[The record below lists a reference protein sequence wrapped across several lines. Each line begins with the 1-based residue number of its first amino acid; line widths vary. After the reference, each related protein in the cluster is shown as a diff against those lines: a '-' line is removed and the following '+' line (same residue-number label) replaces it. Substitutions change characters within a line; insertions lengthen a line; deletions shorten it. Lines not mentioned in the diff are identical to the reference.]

1 MARFQKANI
10 DYIKRVTKHIEEIG
24 RLSATDL
31 HILDQYRR
39 LDLNIEQL
47 EREIAKA
54 CNMSKNELSAMIN
67 KQARDIYSAQKK
79 WYVASGVKQV
89 AFSKNT
95 RATKLAQSIFNRTF
109 GSLRN
114 ISRTTSIKN
123 EYKAIVD
130 EATLLVS
137 NGTQTFDKAISSS
150 LSRLQNEGIKI
161 QTYENGRYRPVE
173 VKTKRVL
180 SPSEAQAIME
190 KEGANAVEYEFVH
203 NTRRLDSAL
212 RMNIKE
218 ATRSITQGMLELTG
232 REFGADGMEID
243 AHEPCAEDHI
253 EIQGWHGT
261 IEEYENLNNSLDRPI
276 GELNCGHEA
285 TPIKLDAYEPTYTD
299 EQLEEMKNASRE
311 RIDIYEDGRP
321 DDKQPTRY
329 QCSQKM
335 RELETKIREQK
346 ENYMGGN
353 RDIATQKLKKY
364 RKQYDY
370 ISAKSGLPKSP
381 RKMKVSGYT
390 GRY

>member
-24 RLSATDL
+24 QLSATDI
-31 HILDQYRR
+31 HILDQYRK
-39 LDLNIEQL
+39 LDINIKEV
-47 EREIAKA
+47 EAEIAKA
-54 CNMSKNELSAMIN
+54 CNMSKKEVSALID
-67 KQARDIYSAQKK
+67 KQAKDIYKKQGK
-79 WYVASGVKQV
+79 WYVASGLKQK
-89 AFSKNT
+89 AFSKNS
-95 RATKLAQSIFNRTF
+95 RATKLTKSILDRTF
-109 GSLRN
+109 GSMRN
-114 ISRTTSIKN
+114 ISRTTSIYN

-137 NGTQTFDKAISSS
+137 NGVQTYDKAISSS
-150 LSRLQNEGIKI
+150 LKRIQNEGIMLDTTRGYNR
-161 QTYENGRYRPVE
+161 QV
-173 VKTKRVL
+173 
-180 SPSEAQAIME
+180 
-190 KEGANAVEYEFVH
+190 VEYASGYR
-203 NTRRLDSAL
+203 RRLDSAI

-232 REFGADGMEID
+232 QEFGADGMEID

-285 TPIKLDAYEPTYTD
+285 IPIKLDAYEPTYTD
-299 EQLEEMKNASRE
+299 EQLEEMKEASRE
-311 RIDIYEDGRP
+311 HIELYP
-321 DDKQPTRY
+321 DRELKDQPSRY
-329 QCSQKM
+329 KCSQKM

-353 RDIATQKLKKY
+353 REQATQKLKKY

-370 ISAKSGLPKSP
+370 ISKKSGLPQSP

>member
-24 RLSATDL
+24 QLSATDL
-31 HILDQYRR
+31 HILDQYKR

-54 CNMSKNELSAMIN
+54 CNMSKNELSALIN
-67 KQARDIYSAQKK
+67 KQARDIYGAQKK
-79 WYVASGVKQV
+79 WYVASGIKQV

-95 RATKLAQSIFNRTF
+95 RATKLAQSIFDRTF
-109 GSLRN
+109 GSMRN
-114 ISRTTSIKN
+114 ISRTTSIYN

-137 NGTQTFDKAISSS
+137 QGTQTFDKAISKS
-150 LSRLQNEGIKI
+150 LHKIQNEGIMLDTTRGYDR
-161 QTYENGRYRPVE
+161 QV
-173 VKTKRVL
+173 
-180 SPSEAQAIME
+180 
-190 KEGANAVEYEFVH
+190 VEYASGYR
-203 NTRRLDSAL
+203 RRLDSAI

-232 REFGADGMEID
+232 KEFGADGMEID

-261 IEEYENLNNSLDRPI
+261 MEEYENLNNSLDRPI

-299 EQLEEMKNASRE
+299 EQLEEMKEASRE
-311 RIDIYEDGRP
+311 HIEIYPDRP
-321 DDKQPTRY
+321 IEEQPSRY
-329 QCSQKM
+329 KCSQKM

-353 RDIATQKLKKY
+353 REIATQKLKKY

>member
-1 MARFQKANI
+1 MTNKQLEILTNLIMARFQKANI
-10 DYIKRVTKHIEEIG
+10 DYIRRVTRHIEEIG
-24 RLSATDL
+24 QLSATDI
-31 HILDQYRR
+31 HILDQYRK
-39 LDLNIEQL
+39 LDINIKEV
-47 EREIAKA
+47 EAEIAKA
-54 CNMSKNELSAMIN
+54 CNMSKKEVSALID
-67 KQARDIYSAQKK
+67 KQARDIYSSQKK
-79 WYVASGVKQV
+79 WYVASGIKQS
-89 AFSKNT
+89 AFSKNS
-95 RATKLAQSIFNRTF
+95 RATRLTKSIFDRTF
-109 GSLRN
+109 GSMRN
-114 ISRTTSIKN
+114 ISRTTSIHA

-150 LSRLQNEGIKI
+150 LKRIQEQGIMTDTSRG
-161 QTYENGRYRPVE
+161 YARE
-173 VKTKRVL
+173 V
-180 SPSEAQAIME
+180 ME
-190 KEGANAVEYEFVH
+190 YQSGYS
-203 NTRRLDSAL
+203 RRLDSAI

-261 IEEYENLNNSLDRPI
+261 MEEYETLNNSLDRPI

-285 TPIKLDAYEPTYTD
+285 IPIKLDAYEPTYTD
-299 EQLEEMKNASRE
+299 EQLEEMKEASRE
-311 RIDIYEDGRP
+311 HIEIYP
-321 DDKQPTRY
+321 DRELDKQPSRY

-353 RDIATQKLKKY
+353 RELATQKLKKY

-370 ISAKSGLPKSP
+370 ISKKSGLPQSP